1 MNDLRLAAR
10 ALSKSRGLAA
20 IAVLTFALGIGANTA
35 IFSVVYAVLLRATP
49 YPNADRLVRIHER
62 GPLGPG
68 MSVSPLNFQDWK
80 SGTTSFERMSLFRSD
95 EYTIGAIDP
104 PIRALGAQ
112 VSADLFPMLGAS
124 AEVGRVFTQAEDRPG
139 AAAAVVIGHGFWQ
152 RLGGDANIIGR
163 TLQLDTRPYTI
174 VGVMPASF
182 DFPEHVQFW
191 VPAGLSHDI
200 WNKRSRSNHFMEAVG
215 KIKPGVTLRSA
226 QSNLEAIANDLAREY
241 PTTNGGFGIALTNL
255 HDDTV
260 GNVRPAL
267 LALLAGVGFVLLIA
281 CANVAN
287 LLLARALQR
296 RKDLAIRVALGASR
310 RRVIGQ
316 VLGESVILA
325 LAGGAL
331 GIGFAVWSVDL
342 LTRLVAANSAARAL
356 HPSQYRSAGVHLLSR
371 ASYWTSSRFG
381 AHLAVL
387 QD

>member
-1 MNDLRLAAR
+1 
-10 ALSKSRGLAA
+10 
-20 IAVLTFALGIGANTA
+20 
-35 IFSVVYAVLLRATP
+35 
-49 YPNADRLVRIHER
+49 
-62 GPLGPG
+62 
-68 MSVSPLNFQDWK
+68 
-80 SGTTSFERMSLFRSD
+80 
-95 EYTIGAIDP
+95 
-104 PIRALGAQ
+104 
-112 VSADLFPMLGAS
+112 
-124 AEVGRVFTQAEDRPG
+124 
-139 AAAAVVIGHGFWQ
+139 
-152 RLGGDANIIGR
+152 
-163 TLQLDTRPYTI
+163 
-174 VGVMPASF
+174 
-182 DFPEHVQFW
+182 
-191 VPAGLSHDI
+191 
-200 WNKRSRSNHFMEAVG
+200 MEAVS

-342 LTRLVAANSAARAL
+342 LTRLVQQTLPHARFIRINIEVLAFTSAAAL
-356 HPSQYRSAGVHLLSR
+356 L
-371 ASYWTSSRFG
+371 T
-381 AHLAVL
+381 
-387 QD
+387 